1 MLGTAPKLIAWIL
14 PRALADLAGHHYL
27 IPVTGQPGT
36 KGAMT
41 LPG

>member
-27 IPVTGQPGT
+27 IPVTRRPGT